1 MKINND
7 FVTNSSSTSF
17 VIAYRPCKGNTTL
30 EARYSKLLEFALD
43 MESWGGTTV
52 GLRATNE
59 KELEEVFLERFCG
72 YGGHEDLAEDPWI
85 REQYEKSLEYIK
97 SGFQI
102 VLKDISYFEK
112 CAETFKEIAKDN
124 EDFIIIA
131 TD

>member
-7 FVTNSSSTSF
+7 FITNSSSTSF
-17 VIAYRPCKGNTTL
+17 VIAYKPYKGNTPL
-30 EARYSKLLEFALD
+30 EIRYTKLLEFALD
-43 MESWGGTTV
+43 MESWGDTTV

-72 YGGHEDLAEDPWI
+72 CGGHEDLTEDPWI
-85 REQYEKSLEYIK
+85 REQYEKSLEYMK
-97 SGFQI
+97 RGFQI

-112 CAETFKEIAKDN
+112 CAETFREIAKDN